1 MTSERQA
8 LILAKIAEEQ
18 AFEREW
24 AYDLHVH
31 QGIPFAVMLG
41 MAMRP
46 RDAGG
51 VGRMLSWPD
60 LRRLIDEQRAIQGTP
75 FGDRETRI
83 ERRQMEIDEL
93 ARAAKMSL
101 ARAGEAG
108 ALDVHAA
115 KVLLEVRAAEAKMHG
130 DDAAQRV
137 DVEVTTRTQLDAEIE
152 ATLERLDQEE
162 AASAAR
168 REDA

>member
-1 MTSERQA
+1 MTDRAARTA
-8 LILAKIAEEQ
+8 LIEAKIAEEQ

-31 QGIPFAVMLG
+31 QGLPFAVMLG
-41 MAMRP
+41 RAVMP
-46 RDAGG
+46 RDKGG
-51 VGRMLSWPD
+51 VGRRLAWPD

-83 ERRQMEIDEL
+83 ERRQMEIDAMALQARQQLAKAAEL
-93 ARAAKMSL
+93 D
-101 ARAGEAG
+101 

-115 KVLLEVRAAEAKMHG
+115 KLLLEVRAAEAKMHG

-137 DVEVTTRTQLDAEIE
+137 DIEVTTHSQLDAEID
-152 ATLERLDQEE
+152 AALERMGALD
-162 AASAAR
+162 AS

>member
-1 MTSERQA
+1 MTDRAARTA
-8 LILAKIAEEQ
+8 LIQAKIAEEQ

-31 QGIPFAVMLG
+31 QGLPFAVMLG
-41 MAMRP
+41 RAVAP
-46 RDAGG
+46 REHGG
-51 VGRMLSWPD
+51 VGRRLAWPD

-83 ERRQMEIDEL
+83 ERRQIEIDEL
-93 ARAAKMSL
+93 ARAARASL
-101 ARAGEAG
+101 KKAAEVE

-115 KVLLEVRAAEAKMHG
+115 KLLLDIRAAEARMHG

-137 DVEVTTRTQLDAEIE
+137 DVAVTTKTQLDAEID
-152 ATLERLDQEE
+152 AALERMDQMDN
-162 AASAAR
+162 S